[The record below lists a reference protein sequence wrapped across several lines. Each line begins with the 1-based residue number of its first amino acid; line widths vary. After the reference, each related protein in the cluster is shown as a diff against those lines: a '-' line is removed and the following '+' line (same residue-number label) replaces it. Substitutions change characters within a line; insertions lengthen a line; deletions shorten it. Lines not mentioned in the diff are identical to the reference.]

1 MQGIFIPC
9 GVGCRTQPI
18 GIRMALGAHRCDIFA
33 LIMRQR
39 AMQTA
44 LAVVSVVRISLREIA
59 HMLAGRALKKFVQ
72 GIDGGDDRPGRDRHH
87 CRKEQDFDD
96 KLQTLFA
103 REITPAQIP
112 E

>member
-1 MQGIFIPC
+1 M
-9 GVGCRTQPI
+9 
-18 GIRMALGAHRCDIFA
+18 LGR
-33 LIMRQR
+33 
-39 AMQTA
+39 
-44 LAVVSVVRISLREIA
+44 
-59 HMLAGRALKKFVQ
+59 RALKKFVQ

-87 CRKEQDFDD
+87 CRKKQDFDD

>member
-44 LAVVSVVRISLREIA
+44 LTVAIGSENLADSGERSLT
-59 HMLAGRALKKFVQ
+59 
-72 GIDGGDDRPGRDRHH
+72 
-87 CRKEQDFDD
+87 C
-96 KLQTLFA
+96 
-103 REITPAQIP
+103 
-112 E
+112 